1 MPTQSQYDRIRKDV
15 QMTADGLPDVEIDDL
30 YTEAES
36 KVFSA
41 NTEAVESWVRIKV
54 IRRLVVAAAKEVDY
68 VQGQSAEKLSQRV
81 QNLVKY
87 VLPIFEADFQDAFE
101 ADYPIAM
108 WGALRRP
115 RTTLVEYPEDYVETL
130 WRDVSRMTGVT

>member
-1 MPTQSQYDRIRKDV
+1 MPTQLQYDRLRKDV
-15 QMTADGLPDVEIDDL
+15 GMTAVGLPNSEIDDL
-30 YTEAES
+30 YTQAAL
-36 KVFSA
+36 KPFAA

-54 IRRLVVAAAKEVDY
+54 IRWLVVRAAKEVDY

-87 VLPIFEADFQDAFE
+87 VLPIFQTDFETAFE
-101 ADYPIAM
+101 SDFPIAM

-115 RTTLVEYPEDYVETL
+115 RTTLVEYPEDMLENL
-130 WRDVSRMTGVT
+130 WSDVSRMTGIT